1 MSIRV
6 LDFNKEITVED
17 NNPFLQVLHEPVFN
31 IMAYVDGKF
40 RELTLRMSGE
50 VKCPIFKDL
59 KDFNLESYRNYL
71 IIVDFLLGEFGERL
85 RESWRLSKEDFRE
98 LIFELYFCLVKEHAT
113 CGIFKKAF
121 FVLIGLWKFYA
132 GRKLR

>member
-17 NNPFLQVLHEPVFN
+17 NNPFLQVLHEPIFN
-31 IMAYVDGKF
+31 IMVYVDGKF
-40 RELTLRMSGE
+40 RELTLKMSGE
-50 VKCPIFKDL
+50 VKCPDLKTL

-98 LIFELYFCLVKEHAT
+98 LIFELYFCLIKEHT
-113 CGIFKKAF
+113 KCGILKKAF
-121 FVLIGLWKFYA
+121 LVLIGLWKFYA